1 MDSSPTKT
9 TKQPL
14 LAMSSRSSGSLA
26 DSTRTWALHSNFS
39 PSAMMRSHNSL
50 VRCRSAVKLSS
61 QKKICRAWEPFWRI
75 SSITRSMEVT
85 RCLRPNIM
93 ITEQKLQLKGQP
105 REVAMETTPR
115 RFRAFQP

>member
-1 MDSSPTKT
+1 
-9 TKQPL
+9 
-14 LAMSSRSSGSLA
+14 
-26 DSTRTWALHSNFS
+26 
-39 PSAMMRSHNSL
+39 
-50 VRCRSAVKLSS
+50 
-61 QKKICRAWEPFWRI
+61 
-75 SSITRSMEVT
+75 MEVT